1 MQDRVVFFRLT
12 LFWYKRQ
19 SVMWL
24 VEIDEK
30 ITKLAKKHWREKTAF
45 TKITFDFT
53 AEPMCLSKQ
62 YTRRWFEM
70 YKKVRLY
77 SGIKCN
83 DKKLRS
89 LFVNGVF
96 KMCFNKQTKKKNLT
110 LMINCFPVKENEIE
124 TTVCKCYF

>member
-1 MQDRVVFFRLT
+1 
-12 LFWYKRQ
+12 
-19 SVMWL
+19 MWL

-30 ITKLAKKHWREKTAF
+30 ITKLAKNTEERKLLSQ
-45 TKITFDFT
+45 KITFDFT

-96 KMCFNKQTKKKNLT
+96 KMCFNKQTKKKKFDVND
-110 LMINCFPVKENEIE
+110 
-124 TTVCKCYF
+124 